1 MLDTLMTI
9 SLLSLFMIP
18 IGLIWLIT
26 SFVMKKRKA
35 IPIILI
41 TAGMLFFLTG
51 IISYNTWNKTQPV
64 SEKTGNYTI
73 YPIKISKV
81 KINDNNWEIYGST
94 EAPNGSRV
102 FATTFNSENYYYLK
116 QLVDTDLYNVNVK
129 NHKYKITIN
138 PIDATDDTSYNK
150 TKKIPVYIVAI
161 GNYDGNSKIS
171 SRTKKVIKK
180 HFGPAKFHLTTSQIA
195 YYNSLNDNDD
205 SNSSSSAT
213 DSDSK
218 LSEQSNSS
226 SVDKDA
232 SSAFS
237 KSVSALAKNIGNS
250 NNLSISAKVSD
261 NGASVVYYVPESAS
275 SMSKDDKSTLASDL
289 IPRTDKLADMCSVDQ
304 PTDIYIQTADTYKT
318 IAKTTLTGG
327 TKVY

>member
-1 MLDTLMTI
+1 MLLAGG
-9 SLLSLFMIP
+9 LSLCVLASCGNSSKTLKANTANITKSSVGSGIVNQHDWKLSGTTDAPDGSKVIVYSDDSNTNIATSQNENWAKVKNGKFTAYVDP
-18 IGLIWLIT
+18 IT
-26 SFVMKKRKA
+26 V
-35 IPIILI
+35 
-41 TAGMLFFLTG
+41 
-51 IISYNTWNKTQPV
+51 ISDGSND
-64 SEKTGNYTI
+64 NYTT
-73 YPIKISKV
+73 SKKYTIHTAALSNYSKKKTVSLSKKASKLV
-81 KINDNNWEIYGST
+81 KKSAKTYT
-94 EAPNGSRV
+94 
-102 FATTFNSENYYYLK
+102 
-116 QLVDTDLYNVNVK
+116 
-129 NHKYKITIN
+129 ITL
-138 PIDATDDTSYNK
+138 
-150 TKKIPVYIVAI
+150 
-161 GNYDGNSKIS
+161 S
-171 SRTKKVIKK
+171 S
-180 HFGPAKFHLTTSQIA
+180 AQAA
-195 YYNSLNDNDD
+195 YYNSLNDNND
-205 SNSSSSAT
+205 SNSSSSTA
-213 DSDSK
+213 DSDSE

>member
-1 MLDTLMTI
+1 MLLAGG
-9 SLLSLFMIP
+9 LSLCVLASCGNSSKTLKANTANITKSSVGSGIVNQHDWKLSGTTDAPDGSKVIVYSDDSNTNIATSQNENWAKVKNGKFTAYVDP
-18 IGLIWLIT
+18 IT
-26 SFVMKKRKA
+26 V
-35 IPIILI
+35 
-41 TAGMLFFLTG
+41 
-51 IISYNTWNKTQPV
+51 ISDGSND
-64 SEKTGNYTI
+64 NYTT
-73 YPIKISKV
+73 SKKYTIHTAALSNYSKKKTVSLSKKASKLV
-81 KINDNNWEIYGST
+81 KKSAKTYT
-94 EAPNGSRV
+94 
-102 FATTFNSENYYYLK
+102 
-116 QLVDTDLYNVNVK
+116 
-129 NHKYKITIN
+129 ITL
-138 PIDATDDTSYNK
+138 
-150 TKKIPVYIVAI
+150 
-161 GNYDGNSKIS
+161 S
-171 SRTKKVIKK
+171 S
-180 HFGPAKFHLTTSQIA
+180 AQAA
-195 YYNSLNDNDD
+195 YYNSLNDNND
-205 SNSSSSAT
+205 SNSSSSTA
-213 DSDSK
+213 DSDSE

-289 IPRTDKLADMCSVDQ
+289 IARTDKLADMCSVDQ

>member
-1 MLDTLMTI
+1 MAGG
-9 SLLSLFMIP
+9 LSLCVLASCGNSSKTLKANTANITKSSVGSGIVNQHDWKLSGTTDAPDGSKVIVYSDDSNTNIATSQNENWAKVKNGKFTAYVDP
-18 IGLIWLIT
+18 IT
-26 SFVMKKRKA
+26 V
-35 IPIILI
+35 
-41 TAGMLFFLTG
+41 
-51 IISYNTWNKTQPV
+51 ISDGSND
-64 SEKTGNYTI
+64 NYTT
-73 YPIKISKV
+73 SKKYTIHTAALSNYSKKKTVSLSKKASKLV
-81 KINDNNWEIYGST
+81 KKSAKTYT
-94 EAPNGSRV
+94 
-102 FATTFNSENYYYLK
+102 
-116 QLVDTDLYNVNVK
+116 
-129 NHKYKITIN
+129 ITL
-138 PIDATDDTSYNK
+138 
-150 TKKIPVYIVAI
+150 
-161 GNYDGNSKIS
+161 S
-171 SRTKKVIKK
+171 S
-180 HFGPAKFHLTTSQIA
+180 AQAA
-195 YYNSLNDNDD
+195 YYNSLNDNND
-205 SNSSSSAT
+205 SNSSSSTA
-213 DSDSK
+213 DSDSE

-289 IPRTDKLADMCSVDQ
+289 IARTDKLADMCSVDQ